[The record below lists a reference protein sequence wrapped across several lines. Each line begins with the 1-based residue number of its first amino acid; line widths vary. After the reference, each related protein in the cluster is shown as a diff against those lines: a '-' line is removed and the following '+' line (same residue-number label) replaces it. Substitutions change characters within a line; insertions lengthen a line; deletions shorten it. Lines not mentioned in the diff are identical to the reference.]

1 MTGLKKPFDTGE
13 FYDPYCRMICFSL
26 NIWAFFGF
34 TLQKRYCKSENDND
48 RSTSFDRSLSFFWR
62 QFLGRLCFRTPIQPD
77 LKESAR
83 NMEKDACFDKISGWG
98 ALNTHCCMLVCFLST
113 AFFTRRNSV
122 KTPGNCTTFRP
133 CSVPRTQPCGTSPAP
148 SGPQNEDSPAPC

>member
-1 MTGLKKPFDTGE
+1 MTGLKMPFDTGE

-26 NIWAFFGF
+26 IIWAFFGF

-62 QFLGRLCFRTPIQPD
+62 QFLGSSLFPNPHTAGFERIGPQHGKGRL
-77 LKESAR
+77 
-83 NMEKDACFDKISGWG
+83 FDGISGWG